1 MCPGLVSFKK
11 AIQKRRRRDPVQ
23 RTRACAGQRCG
34 AMDPAG
40 EPTQRP
46 SKRAREAEAE
56 VDPDWCCCICQE
68 VLLEPVT
75 LMCAHSFDL
84 ACMQRVVAAGGNA
97 QRATTSCPVCRTA
110 VSATLPAVRAGGRP
124 KEAARKAKKSFD
136 PLTVELCAKSWL

>member
-1 MCPGLVSFKK
+1 
-11 AIQKRRRRDPVQ
+11 
-23 RTRACAGQRCG
+23 
-34 AMDPAG
+34 MDPAG

-136 PLTVELCAKSWL
+136 PLTVELCQVVALNWGSFSSRLPAVGHSATGPSAQTWVRW